1 MPRPPGRGPQARLA
15 LVHDQESPKAHE
27 RGVYGDRARTTARD
41 QHADWSCSKR
51 SASLRQSDS
60 RQIRM
65 AFRTT
70 GALRNPLIPNG
81 AARLSPWSTDSLLSI
96 GLHGSMLAVGSVGWR
111 VAG

>member
-1 MPRPPGRGPQARLA
+1 
-15 LVHDQESPKAHE
+15 
-27 RGVYGDRARTTARD
+27 
-41 QHADWSCSKR
+41 
-51 SASLRQSDS
+51 
-60 RQIRM
+60 M

-81 AARLSPWSTDSLLSI
+81 AARLSPWFTDSLLSI